1 MQGKTTHSTRF
12 ATITN
17 MKKLDFSQPLM
28 VLAPLAGY
36 TDLPFRSVVKK
47 FGADLTISEMIS
59 SNALV
64 YNSSKTY
71 KMLEKSENEDPY
83 FVQIA
88 GNKAELVRD
97 AVEILNDI
105 EGIDGIDLNCGCP
118 APKVFNHGSGSNLLG
133 DLKKLETILST
144 VKQYNKKAYTSAKV
158 RIGVNEK
165 IPVEIAKAVEACG
178 VDFISVHG
186 RTRAGQYKA
195 PVDYDAIRMIKEA
208 VSIPVIA
215 NGDIKDYKKSQEVL
229 NYTKADGVMI
239 GRGAI
244 GKPWIFHQIKHGL
257 DDDAISNQLKK
268 EIILEHYDA
277 TLKFHGEHG
286 AIMFRK
292 LLHSYSKGYTGATE
306 FRDIIN
312 RISDIQVMR
321 DMIESFF

>member
-1 MQGKTTHSTRF
+1 
-12 ATITN
+12 

-36 TDLPFRSVVKK
+36 TDLPFRAVVKK

-64 YNSSKTY
+64 YKSQKTI
-71 KMLEKSENEDPY
+71 KMIEKSPSEDPY

-88 GNKAELVRD
+88 GNKPELVRD
-97 AVEILNDI
+97 AVEILNDM

-118 APKVFNHGSGSNLLG
+118 APKVFSHGSGSNLLG
-133 DLKKLETILST
+133 DLKKLESVLGT
-144 VKQYNKKAYTSAKV
+144 VKKYNKKLYTSAKV

-165 IPVEIAKAVEACG
+165 IPVDIAKAVESCG

-186 RTRAGQYKA
+186 RTRAGKYKA
-195 PVDYDAIRMIKEA
+195 PVDYDAIKAMKEA

-215 NGDIKDYKKSQEVL
+215 NGDIKDYAKAKEVL
-229 NYTKADGVMI
+229 AHTNADGVMI

-244 GKPWIFHQIKHGL
+244 GKPWVFYQLKHGVE
-257 DDDAISNQLKK
+257 DISEEIKRA
-268 EIILEHYDA
+268 IILEHYDEV
-277 TLKFHGEHG
+277 LKFHGPHG

-292 LLHSYSKGYTGATE
+292 LLHSYSKGYSGAAE

-312 RISDIQVMR
+312 TIKDPEVMR
-321 DMIESFF
+321 DMIETFFTSNTINN

>member
-1 MQGKTTHSTRF
+1 M
-12 ATITN
+12 N
-17 MKKLDFSQPLM
+17 KLDFSQPLM

-36 TDLPFRSVVKK
+36 TDLPFRAVVKK

-64 YNSSKTY
+64 YNSKKTY
-71 KMLEKSENEDPY
+71 KMIEKSPSEDPY

-133 DLKKLETILST
+133 DLKKLEEILST
-144 VKQYNKKAYTSAKV
+144 VKKYNKKIYTSAKV

-165 IPVEIAKAVEACG
+165 IPVDIAKAVEACG

-186 RTRAGQYKA
+186 RTRAGKYKA
-195 PVDYDAIRMIKEA
+195 PVDYDAIKAIKEA

-215 NGDIKDYKKSQEVL
+215 NGDIKDYAKAKEVL
-229 NYTKADGVMI
+229 AHTKADGVMI

-244 GKPWIFHQIKHGL
+244 GKPWVFYQLKHGVE
-257 DDDAISNQLKK
+257 DISEDIKK
-268 EIILEHYDA
+268 AIILEHYDEV
-277 TLKFHGEHG
+277 LKFHGIHG
-286 AIMFRK
+286 AVMFRK
-292 LLHSYSKGYTGATE
+292 LLHSYSKGYAGAAE

-312 RISDIQVMR
+312 TVKEPDIMR
-321 DMIESFF
+321 DIIESFFTSNTLQN